1 MSSADSPNEIPRPKE
16 TAAEKREAPA
26 RREAPP
32 KRRYKKAV
40 GPQLQRVLAAVF
52 GLFAL
57 LAINSTYL
65 VGVSV
70 LESWTERTFQN
81 WFYMNMFLAHLILG
95 ALILIPALVFG
106 FAHMYNT
113 YDRRNRRA
121 VKAGYALFAMVLL
134 LLGSGI
140 VLVRLEGVIVVK
152 DETTRAIAY
161 WTHVITPLLAVW
173 LFVLHR
179 LAGKKIK
186 WKVGRRWAM
195 VAAVFAAVLLIWQ
208 AQDPR
213 RWNVEGP
220 ASGEQYFFPSLA
232 RTATGDFI
240 PEDVLMNDA
249 YCMKC
254 HEDTHKSWAVSVH
267 RFSSFNNPPYK
278 FSVDQTRAVAQ
289 ARDGNVQAARF
300 CAGCHDPVVFF
311 SGKFDDPD
319 FDMDADP
326 TGQAGI
332 TCTACHAVTHIN
344 SPRGN
349 ADYTIEEP
357 VHYPFA
363 QSESPA
369 LQWVNEQL
377 VKAKPEFHKRTFL
390 KPLHKTPDFCGSCH
404 KVHLPEEL
412 NKYKWLRGQ
421 NHFDS
426 YHLSGVSGHG
436 ASSFYYP
443 PSAEQNCNECH
454 MPAVPSD
461 QFSAQDFD
469 GDGATE
475 IHDHQFPSANT
486 AIPRLVGMP
495 SWVNE
500 RHGAFNDGV
509 MRVDI
514 FALKKGAEIDAE
526 LVAPLRPEIP
536 TLEPGREYLL
546 DIVIRTA
553 KMGHHFTQGTADSNQ
568 VWLDVRVLGDLGNGA
583 RVVGR
588 SGGLDERGRV
598 DPWSHFVNAYVLD
611 KDGRRIDRRNAEDI
625 FVALY
630 NHQIPPGAADSVHF
644 KLQVPASASGPLTVE
659 ARLQYRKFDTTYMA
673 FVEEN
678 PTYVNELPIM
688 TLAED
693 SVVFPLP
700 DTDLTSLPPSPAP
713 ATTDLW
719 QRWNDYGIGL
729 LRKGGKSKGELKQA
743 AFAFEQ
749 VEALGRSEGA
759 LNLARVYFTQG
770 TVQDRAIEALARAGQ
785 VHPESGIAPAPAWTI
800 AWFTGLVNKQNGFLD
815 EAIVNFRSILELD
828 DAETRRRG
836 FDFSQDY
843 RVWAELGQSLYE
855 RARQERGEARQAR
868 RAELLQE
875 ARAAF
880 ERVLS
885 LEPEHV
891 AAHYNLYL
899 LWRELGDEEKA
910 AEHLVFYRKYKVDDN
925 ARDRAVAV
933 ARASDAAADHAAEA
947 IVLYDL
953 HREGAFE
960 GDASPSERRSS
971 TFEIPTRNGADREA
985 EAVRQMLS
993 EPSFTT
999 SGPAASRVVEGQV
1012 VVEPGR

>member
-1 MSSADSPNEIPRPKE
+1 MSSPTSDSSSGAPKQ
-16 TAAEKREAPA
+16 AAAPQA
-26 RREAPP
+26 APK

-40 GPQLQRVLAAVF
+40 GPKLQRVLAVVF

-57 LAINSTYL
+57 LTINSTYL

-70 LESWTERTFQN
+70 LEAWTAQTFQN

-95 ALILIPALVFG
+95 ALILVPALVFG
-106 FAHMYNT
+106 FIHMYNT

-121 VKAGYALFAMVLL
+121 VKAGYALFTAVILL
-134 LLGSGI
+134 LVSGI
-140 VLVRLEGVIVVK
+140 ILTRLEGVIVVK

-161 WTHVITPLLAVW
+161 WVHVITPILAVW

-186 WKVGRRWAM
+186 WQVGRRWAV

-213 RWNVEGP
+213 SWNVEGP
-220 ASGEQYFFPSLA
+220 ESGEQYFFPSLA

-240 PEDVLMNDA
+240 PEGVLMNDQ

-254 HEDTHKSWAVSVH
+254 HEDTHRSWAVSAH

-278 FSVDQTRAVAQ
+278 FSVNETRSVAEM
-289 ARDGNVQAARF
+289 RDGTVQASRF

-311 SGKFDDPD
+311 SGKFDDPN
-319 FDMDADP
+319 FDMDNDP

-332 TCTACHAVTHIN
+332 TCTVCHAVTNIN
-344 SPRGN
+344 SLRGN

-357 VHYPFA
+357 IHYPFA
-363 QSESPA
+363 SSESET

-390 KPLHKTPDFCGSCH
+390 KPLHKSPEFCGSCH

-436 ASSFYYP
+436 VASFYYP
-443 PSAEQNCNECH
+443 PAAEQNCNECH
-454 MPAVPSD
+454 MPALPSQ
-461 QFSAQDFD
+461 QFGAQDRN
-469 GDGATE
+469 GDGERE

-486 AIPRLVGMP
+486 AIPQIVGMP

-500 RHGAFNDGV
+500 RHAAFNDGV
-509 MRVDI
+509 MRLDI
-514 FALKKGAEIDAE
+514 FALKEGGSIDAE
-526 LVAPLRPEIP
+526 PIAPLRPEIP
-536 TLEPGREYLL
+536 ELTPGRDYLL
-546 DIVIRTA
+546 DIVVRTA

-568 VWLDVRVLGDLGNGA
+568 VWLDVRLIGDFGDGA
-583 RVVGR
+583 RVIGR
-588 SGGLDERGRV
+588 SGGMDASGRV

-611 KDGRRIDRRNAEDI
+611 KDGKRIDRRNAEDI

-644 KLQVPASASGPLTVE
+644 KFRLPEAVSGPVWVE

-673 FVEEN
+673 YVEAN
-678 PTYVNELPIM
+678 PDYVNELPIL
-688 TLAED
+688 TLASD
-693 SVVFPLP
+693 TVTFPVVGMDP
-700 DTDLTSLPPSPAP
+700 SQLPPSPMPLTA
-713 ATTDLW
+713 DLW

-729 LRKGGKSKGELKQA
+729 LRKGGKSKGELRQA
-743 AFAFEQ
+743 EAAFEQ
-749 VEALGRSEGA
+749 VEALGRPEGA

-770 TVQDRAIEALARAGQ
+770 TVQDKAINALERASRP
-785 VHPESGIAPAPAWTI
+785 HPESGVAVAPAWTV

-815 EAIVNFRSILELD
+815 EAIANFRSILELD
-828 DAETRRRG
+828 DAETRKRG

-843 RVWAELGQSLYE
+843 RVWSELGQTLYE
-855 RARQERGEARQAR
+855 RARQERGESR
-868 RAELLQE
+868 RAERQAFLDE
-875 ARAAF
+875 SRRAF
-880 ERVLS
+880 ETVLS

-899 LWRELGDEEKA
+899 LWREAGQDEKA
-910 AEHLVFYRKYKVDDN
+910 AQFLELYRKYKVDDN
-925 ARDRAVAV
+925 ARDKAVAV
-933 ARASDAAADHAAEA
+933 ARAADPAANHAAEA

-953 HREGAFE
+953 QRDGAFE
-960 GDASPSERRSS
+960 ADASPETRRAAP
-971 TFEIPTRNGADREA
+971 FEIQILDSSGRGAEA
-985 EAVRQMLS
+985 EERMLS
-993 EPSFTT
+993 EPSFPWPKARRGAVADAP
-999 SGPAASRVVEGQV
+999 SAEGRKVAESR
-1012 VVEPGR
+1012 R